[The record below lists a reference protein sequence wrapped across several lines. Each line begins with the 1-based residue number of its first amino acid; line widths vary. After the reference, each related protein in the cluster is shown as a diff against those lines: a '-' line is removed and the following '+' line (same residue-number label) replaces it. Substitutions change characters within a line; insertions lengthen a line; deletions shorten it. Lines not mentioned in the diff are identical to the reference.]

1 MNEFKIVVEL
11 LLYLFKVIVN
21 KREQILIKNE
31 QRNST
36 GKKKSLGKM
45 ERKIVLQDY
54 FFCKTWISIGKIERK
69 HFAI

>member
-36 GKKKSLGKM
+36 GKKKSLEK
-45 ERKIVLQDY
+45 RKE
-54 FFCKTWISIGKIERK
+54 K
-69 HFAI
+69 